1 MCGRYCQ
8 TFFANWYCQV
18 FFAVR
23 PCGQNPGQG
32 TVRSVLIF
40 VCIVFD
46 RAQAVKRQ
54 LDALL
59 SIPDQI
65 VVQNRY
71 KLLCSDPLPGTVVE
85 HLVF

>member
-1 MCGRYCQ
+1 MNQKGEEVTQRYGIMGPADKILDRKLSDQ
-8 TFFANWYCQV
+8 SKFASV
-18 FFAVR
+18 FY
-23 PCGQNPGQG
+23 
-32 TVRSVLIF
+32 
-40 VCIVFD
+40 

-59 SIPDQI
+59 TIPDQI

-71 KLLCSDPLPGTVVE
+71 KLLCSDSLPGTVVE

>member
-1 MCGRYCQ
+1 MSRFTNESAKILPDRKLSDQ
-8 TFFANWYCQV
+8 SKFASV
-18 FFAVR
+18 FY
-23 PCGQNPGQG
+23 
-32 TVRSVLIF
+32 S
-40 VCIVFD
+40 
-46 RAQAVKRQ
+46 AQAVKRQ

-59 SIPDQI
+59 TIPDQI